1 MIFTTLRYMNRK
13 KFIWVKRRFSS
24 VPATIL
30 LLMLKDEVY
39 VQVLQ
44 NSLVIQAFLV
54 AQLVKNPPANAGD
67 RGSIP
72 GSGSSP
78 GKGMAT
84 HCSILG
90 LPWWLIQ

>member
-39 VQVLQ
+39 VQVL
-44 NSLVIQAFLV
+44 
-54 AQLVKNPPANAGD
+54 
-67 RGSIP
+67 RIP
-72 GSGSSP
+72 
-78 GKGMAT
+78 
-84 HCSILG
+84 
-90 LPWWLIQ
+90 W